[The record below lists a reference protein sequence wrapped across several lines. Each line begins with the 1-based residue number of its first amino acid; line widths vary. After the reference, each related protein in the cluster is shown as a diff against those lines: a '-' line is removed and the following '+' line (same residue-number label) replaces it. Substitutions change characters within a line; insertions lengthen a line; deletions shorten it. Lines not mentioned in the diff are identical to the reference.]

1 MAALN
6 KKYEKQTKAIQVME
20 FLKNRPKE
28 NSKSVRVV
36 NSVTHKIS
44 ENTTAGYVSNLAKIE
59 LEQEMLIIQKSV
71 LESKSMNR
79 NKETDSAIS

>member
-6 KKYEKQTKAIQVME
+6 KKYEKQTKAMQVME

-28 NSKSVRVV
+28 NGKSVRVV
-36 NSVTHKIS
+36 NSITHNVSK
-44 ENTTAGYVSNLAKIE
+44 NTTADYVSNLAKLE
-59 LEQEMLIIQKSV
+59 LEQEMLVIQKSI
-71 LESKSMNR
+71 LESKLMNR